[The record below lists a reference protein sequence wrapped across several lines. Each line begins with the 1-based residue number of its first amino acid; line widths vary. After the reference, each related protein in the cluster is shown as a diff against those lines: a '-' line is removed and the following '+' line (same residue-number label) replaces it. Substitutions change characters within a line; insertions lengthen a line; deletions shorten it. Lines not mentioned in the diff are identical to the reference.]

1 MMDKK
6 IKVLIKKDKTIFV
19 ETEDYKGEAC
29 VTAVKDLFKT
39 FLEIDNFDL
48 TSDYYDGEVG
58 IDSEVEIK
66 L

>member
-1 MMDKK
+1 MDKK
-6 IKVLIKKDKTIFV
+6 IKVLIKKDKTLFV

-39 FLEIDNFDL
+39 FLEIDNFEL

-58 IDSEVEIK
+58 IDSGVEIK